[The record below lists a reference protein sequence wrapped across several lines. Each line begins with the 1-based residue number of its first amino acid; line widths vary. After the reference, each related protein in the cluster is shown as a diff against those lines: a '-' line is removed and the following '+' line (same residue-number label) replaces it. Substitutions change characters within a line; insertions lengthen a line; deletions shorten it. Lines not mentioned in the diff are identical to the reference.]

1 MKLSKNKIANGLG
14 ILLACALVSTYAPAS
29 LAGGSAVDT
38 ATYNGWKTYK
48 RQRCETCHG
57 PTGQGSAAFPNL
69 LESLKKLSKDDFK
82 KVVLEGRNAMPA
94 HKANKTVVENI
105 DGLYAYLK
113 GRSDGSI
120 PVGDLEEK
128 K

>member
-1 MKLSKNKIANGLG
+1 MKLSKKNIANGLG
-14 ILLACALVSTYAPAS
+14 MLLAGAIASAYAPAS
-29 LAGGSAVDT
+29 LAGGAVDT

-57 PTGQGSAAFPNL
+57 QTGEGSAAFPNL
-69 LESLKKLSKDDFK
+69 LEGLKKLSQDDFK

-94 HKANKTVVENI
+94 HKANKAVVENI
-105 DGLYAYLK
+105 DGLYAYIK
-113 GRSDGSI
+113 GRSDGTI
-120 PVGDLEEK
+120 PAGELEEK

>member
-1 MKLSKNKIANGLG
+1 MKLSKKKIANGLG
-14 ILLACALVSTYAPAS
+14 FLLAGAIISAYAPAS
-29 LAGGSAVDT
+29 LAGGAVDT

-57 PTGQGSAAFPNL
+57 ATGEGSAAFPNL

-82 KVVLEGRNAMPA
+82 KVVLDGRNAMPA
-94 HKANKTVVENI
+94 HKANKAVVENI
-105 DGLYAYLK
+105 DGLYAYVK

-120 PVGDLEEK
+120 PAGELEEK

>member
-1 MKLSKNKIANGLG
+1 MKLSKKKIANGLG
-14 ILLACALVSTYAPAS
+14 FLLAGALISAYAPAS
-29 LAGGSAVDT
+29 LAGGAVDT
-38 ATYNGWKTYK
+38 ATFNGWKTYK

-57 PTGQGSAAFPNL
+57 GTAEGSAAFPNL

-82 KVVLEGRNAMPA
+82 KVVLDGRNAMPA
-94 HKANKTVVENI
+94 HKANKAVVDNI

-113 GRSDGSI
+113 GRSDGAI
-120 PVGDLEEK
+120 PAGELEEK